1 MLYDIRKYAQTAR
14 KAAAE
19 GIVMLRNFEGLLPLG
34 EGSRIAVFGRNQ
46 YNYYKSGTGSGG
58 LVNTAYVVGIRDA
71 MEKSSFILNQTVGK
85 AYEEWLEEHPYDK
98 GKGWGNEPWVQEE
111 MPLSDELVSLAAR
124 ESDVAIIVIGRSAGE
139 DHDNEAK
146 PGSYLLAELEE
157 QMVSKVCG
165 AFEKTI
171 VLLNVGNII
180 DMKWVEKYQP
190 SAVLYVWQAGQE
202 GGNGVLDVL
211 CGAVSPSGRLTDTIA
226 YDIEDYPSTKNF
238 GDERENCYEEDIY
251 VGYRYFETFAK
262 DKVMYPFG
270 FGLSY
275 TTFDCINKRIEE
287 ERDGDGFTACCT
299 VINTGKA
306 AGKETIMVFCEPP
319 QGRLGKPARVLVGFA
334 KTKELLPGEKEEL
347 SIRIPKYNL
356 ASYDDSGVTGYRSC
370 YVLEAGE
377 YKFWMGTDVRSGEY
391 AGSTYY
397 QDLLAAERLQEALA
411 PTKAFGRMRPE
422 MIPPEGMEQETL
434 ELRKAGRTDA
444 GGKTADGRT
453 SYYRPVIEDTPL
465 RTVNPM
471 ERRNQNLPETVP
483 YKGDMGYCLPD
494 VEAGTV
500 SMEEFLSQLTDEEL
514 VWLTRGE
521 GMNSPKT
528 TPGTGGA
535 FGGVTEE
542 LLKYGIP
549 IGCCSD
555 GPSGIRLDC
564 GNLAFSMPNCTCL
577 ACTFNEQ
584 LCEELYQWEGL
595 ELRKNKVD
603 NLLGPGLN
611 IHRNPLN
618 GRNFE
623 YFSEDP
629 FISGKMA
636 AAQLK
641 GLHKYGVTG
650 TIKHFACNSQET
662 HRNEVNALVS
672 ERALREV
679 YLKGFEIAVREGGAY
694 SVMSSYNPVN
704 GIWTSSNYDLLTTI
718 LRKEWGFTGIVMTD
732 WWAKGNEE
740 GEEGSRRNMAPMI
753 RAQNDLYMVAADA
766 KSNSN
771 KDNLME
777 KLEEGSLTRGELARA
792 ADNICR
798 YLMTAPS
805 YWRMKGL
812 ESDLDKELEKCPS
825 PEEEMIQQAKEIEV
839 NQQVEIRPEEI
850 RLGDGE
856 ASYFRILVKEKG
868 DYQLEM
874 HCRSAVENDVVQLAF
889 SIWQDHQLIQTLSLA
904 GAARSW
910 TRFQVELNPIGKDGC
925 CLKFFSRQ
933 SGMEI
938 KDIKIA
944 RIKH

>member
-1 MLYDIRKYAQTAR
+1 MCLCEMAAWCKKNGKTVWDQMLELYEKYGYFKETQYTITL
-14 KAAAE
+14 K
-19 GIVMLRNFEGLLPLG
+19 GI
-34 EGSRIAVFGRNQ
+34 EGSKQIAAIMDKLRSDLPKEFGSLKVVEARDYDRNRIVNME
-46 YNYYKSGTGSGG
+46 SG
-58 LVNTAYVVGIRDA
+58 
-71 MEKSSFILNQTVGK
+71 E
-85 AYEEWLEEHPYDK
+85 
-98 GKGWGNEPWVQEE
+98 
-111 MPLSDELVSLAAR
+111 
-124 ESDVAIIVIGRSAGE
+124 
-139 DHDNEAK
+139 
-146 PGSYLLAELEE
+146 
-157 QMVSKVCG
+157 
-165 AFEKTI
+165 
-171 VLLNVGNII
+171 
-180 DMKWVEKYQP
+180 
-190 SAVLYVWQAGQE
+190 
-202 GGNGVLDVL
+202 
-211 CGAVSPSGRLTDTIA
+211 
-226 YDIEDYPSTKNF
+226 
-238 GDERENCYEEDIY
+238 ERETGLPKSNVIY
-251 VGYRYFETFAK
+251 
-262 DKVMYPFG
+262 
-270 FGLSY
+270 
-275 TTFDCINKRIEE
+275 FDLTN
-287 ERDGDGFTACCT
+287 
-299 VINTGKA
+299 
-306 AGKETIMVFCEPP
+306 
-319 QGRLGKPARVLVGFA
+319 
-334 KTKELLPGEKEEL
+334 
-347 SIRIPKYNL
+347 
-356 ASYDDSGVTGYRSC
+356 DSWC
-370 YVLEAGE
+370 
-377 YKFWMGTDVRSGEY
+377 W
-391 AGSTYY
+391 
-397 QDLLAAERLQEALA
+397 
-411 PTKAFGRMRPE
+411 
-422 MIPPEGMEQETL
+422 
-434 ELRKAGRTDA
+434 
-444 GGKTADGRT
+444 
-453 SYYRPVIEDTPL
+453 
-465 RTVNPM
+465 
-471 ERRNQNLPETVP
+471 
-483 YKGDMGYCLPD
+483 
-494 VEAGTV
+494 V

>member
-1 MLYDIRKYAQTAR
+1 
-14 KAAAE
+14 
-19 GIVMLRNFEGLLPLG
+19 
-34 EGSRIAVFGRNQ
+34 
-46 YNYYKSGTGSGG
+46 
-58 LVNTAYVVGIRDA
+58 
-71 MEKSSFILNQTVGK
+71 
-85 AYEEWLEEHPYDK
+85 
-98 GKGWGNEPWVQEE
+98 
-111 MPLSDELVSLAAR
+111 
-124 ESDVAIIVIGRSAGE
+124 
-139 DHDNEAK
+139 
-146 PGSYLLAELEE
+146 
-157 QMVSKVCG
+157 
-165 AFEKTI
+165 
-171 VLLNVGNII
+171 
-180 DMKWVEKYQP
+180 
-190 SAVLYVWQAGQE
+190 
-202 GGNGVLDVL
+202 
-211 CGAVSPSGRLTDTIA
+211 
-226 YDIEDYPSTKNF
+226 
-238 GDERENCYEEDIY
+238 
-251 VGYRYFETFAK
+251 
-262 DKVMYPFG
+262 
-270 FGLSY
+270 
-275 TTFDCINKRIEE
+275 
-287 ERDGDGFTACCT
+287 
-299 VINTGKA
+299 
-306 AGKETIMVFCEPP
+306 
-319 QGRLGKPARVLVGFA
+319 
-334 KTKELLPGEKEEL
+334 
-347 SIRIPKYNL
+347 
-356 ASYDDSGVTGYRSC
+356 
-370 YVLEAGE
+370 
-377 YKFWMGTDVRSGEY
+377 
-391 AGSTYY
+391 
-397 QDLLAAERLQEALA
+397 
-411 PTKAFGRMRPE
+411 

-444 GGKTADGRT
+444 GGKTADGGT

-564 GNLAFSMPNCTCL
+564 GNLAFSMPNGTCL

-740 GEEGSRRNMAPMI
+740 GEEGSRRNMASMI

-798 YLMTAPS
+798 YLMT
-805 YWRMKGL
+805 
-812 ESDLDKELEKCPS
+812 
-825 PEEEMIQQAKEIEV
+825 EIGRAHV
-839 NQQVEIRPEEI
+839 
-850 RLGDGE
+850 
-856 ASYFRILVKEKG
+856 
-868 DYQLEM
+868 
-874 HCRSAVENDVVQLAF
+874 
-889 SIWQDHQLIQTLSLA
+889 
-904 GAARSW
+904 
-910 TRFQVELNPIGKDGC
+910 
-925 CLKFFSRQ
+925 
-933 SGMEI
+933 
-938 KDIKIA
+938 
-944 RIKH
+944 